1 MLCEYNITVNL
12 GYLAEND
19 DKSDSLR
26 IAKTGSNSVPQTW
39 QDCKL
44 YH

>member
-19 DKSDSLR
+19 DKSDFLR
-26 IAKTGSNSVPQTW
+26 ILK
-39 QDCKL
+39 QDQIL
-44 YH
+44 